1 MVLILTQT
9 ITRIAKKN
17 SNVVGVKLTCASL
30 GKITR
35 LAASFKPEEF
45 AVFGRQSD
53 FLVGGLS
60 VGSAGCIAA
69 FANVFPKSLAM
80 IYRLHKEGRT
90 EEALKIHRVA
100 ALAESPCKSGAAAT
114 KYAAPI
120 HSARATGIGGAEEK
134 LWPRKPY
141 WPPSED
147 TKKGVRLI
155 ISEFAIIEQSL

>member
-1 MVLILTQT
+1 LLFYNFPAVCNDVDLDSET

-17 SNVVGVKLTCASL
+17 SNVVGVKLTCASV
-30 GKITR
+30 GEITR

-45 AVFGRQSD
+45 AVFGGQSD

-60 VGSAGCIAA
+60 VGSSGCIAA
-69 FANVFPKSLAM
+69 FANLFPKSLAM

-114 KYAAPI
+114 KYAAAI
-120 HSARATGIGGAEEK
+120 HSVRAAGIDGAEENCG
-134 LWPRKPY
+134 RG
-141 WPPSED
+141 SHM
-147 TKKGVRLI
+147 GRRVRI
-155 ISEFAIIEQSL
+155 RRRG